1 LIVTD
6 GLISDFRATIDE
18 IVRGGN
24 NPMSII
30 IVGVGDK
37 WFKEMEILDGDGVTP
52 IYSEKYKK
60 FRSVDITQFV
70 PF

>member
-1 LIVTD
+1 
-6 GLISDFRATIDE
+6 
-18 IVRGGN
+18 
-24 NPMSII
+24 
-30 IVGVGDK
+30 
-37 WFKEMEILDGDGVTP
+37 MEILDGDGVTP